1 MKNLRS
7 IMKIPSESKR
17 DMGGMHSHF
26 FHDMP
31 KEVKQLVLDE
41 YQKNIKLIHGNKEV
55 LNSGVYKK
63 TVVRSGQLNA
73 TDPRLP
79 EGAGAE
85 GGGSEKVHRR

>member
-1 MKNLRS
+1 
-7 IMKIPSESKR
+7 MKIPSESKR
-17 DMGGMHSHF
+17 DLGGMHSHF

-41 YQKNIKLIHGNKEV
+41 YQKNIKL
-55 LNSGVYKK
+55 
-63 TVVRSGQLNA
+63 VRSGQLNA